1 MQFARENVPYNLDD
15 SEMNRTVPS
24 KIFFSE
30 FSSFSCGQERLEAS
44 NRELARR
51 TNPRYD

>member
-15 SEMNRTVPS
+15 SEMNRTVQAKSFFPS
-24 KIFFSE
+24 FQ
-30 FSSFSCGQERLEAS
+30 FSCRQQRLEAA
-44 NRELARR
+44 NWELACL